1 MLILGLLNLN
11 PIILVFN
18 PYLIRNTLDNLI
30 TSYIE
35 KESVHLTKPLFSIAP
50 SPIIQLAIAIAVNKS
65 YILYGMTLICFM

>member
-30 TSYIE
+30 TSDIK
-35 KESVHLTKPLFSIAP
+35 KESVHKTKPLFNFAP
-50 SPIIQLAIAIAVNKS
+50 
-65 YILYGMTLICFM
+65 